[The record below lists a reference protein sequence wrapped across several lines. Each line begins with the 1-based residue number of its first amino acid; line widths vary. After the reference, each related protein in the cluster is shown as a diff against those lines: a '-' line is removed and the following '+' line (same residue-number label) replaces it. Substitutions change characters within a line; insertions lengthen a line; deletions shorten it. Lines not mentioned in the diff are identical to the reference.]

1 MAALLTALDHVLIH
15 TQDFP
20 DDLDNYTSL
29 LGSAPAVTHTVAGER
44 SAVFSAGNTALV
56 LQESDSGEGLGGL
69 CFRTA
74 DRDRLR
80 RRLKRL
86 GMAFAAD
93 GADDSAAAVHGAAL
107 GEGIDWLEVEAS
119 RGLRMG
125 FVAREGVATPDGSG
139 TSAERSGLLG
149 LDHAVIASSSAEGT
163 AFLLAA
169 KLGLDLRLDLS
180 RPDWNA
186 RLLFFRCGDL
196 IIEVFQQLSTD
207 ESSAETS
214 GIPADEDRYY
224 GLSWRTASAE
234 AAQVQLKDAGFNVS
248 ELRRGRKPG
257 TRVFTVRD
265 RSAGVATLML
275 EPNSL

>member
-1 MAALLTALDHVLIH
+1 MAALITALDHVLI
-15 TQDFP
+15 QSRNFDS
-20 DDLDNYTSL
+20 DLENYTVL
-29 LGSAPAVTHTVAGER
+29 LGSTPAITDATTGKR
-44 SAVFSAGNTALV
+44 SAAFGAGNTALV
-56 LQESDSGEGLGGL
+56 LEESDAGEGMAGL

-80 RRLKRL
+80 RRLQRL
-86 GMAFAAD
+86 GIGIAIE
-93 GADDSAAAVHGAAL
+93 GASDSAAAAY
-107 GEGIDWLEVEAS
+107 GETSEPGVDWLEPRDS

-125 FVAREGVATPDGSG
+125 FVERGSAATPLNPGDSKKGN
-139 TSAERSGLLG
+139 GLLG
-149 LDHAVIASSSAEGT
+149 LDHAVIASSSSEGT

-180 RPDWNA
+180 RPDWDA

-196 IIEVFQQLSTD
+196 IIEVFERLSGG
-207 ESSAETS
+207 ESAEETN
-214 GIPADEDRYY
+214 GTATDEDRFY

-234 AAQVQLKDAGFNVS
+234 AAQAHLADAGFDVS

-275 EPNSL
+275 EPAAA